1 MDKQRLKSLLYNYEV
16 RVVSAITAGVT
27 SRASKRQTL
36 KKAFNEMV
44 RIKLEPIEQ
53 SRMWQFTTS
62 FYRHCVAAAG
72 KEVDIQK
79 RADKIYAVLRDDLQL
94 LEHQK
99 NEIADAVEFRK
110 KNQDLKDMLSSDA
123 NFFYCTAHSNPA
135 KGHAAYQDRIYYRKN
150 GHLSPE
156 EEEFAF
162 SQKLMAVEE
171 VVLGPVWLCTRRN
184 CRHQLIPISFQSAQ
198 TGDYRVETSSHEISY
213 SEEQYLTYKNRLKM
227 YVKLKETFKKID
239 GVEDIPTQMKLDI
252 RRTYGLC
259 RAWRQKMKKGGR

>member
-27 SRASKRQTL
+27 SRASKQRTL
-36 KKAFNEMV
+36 KKAFDEMV
-44 RIKLEPIEQ
+44 RVQLEPIEQ
-53 SRMWQFTTS
+53 ARMWQFTTS

-99 NEIADAVEFRK
+99 NEIANAVEFRK
-110 KNQDLKDMLSSDA
+110 KNQELVGMLSSES
-123 NFFYCTAHSNPA
+123 NFFYCTAHKNPA
-135 KGHAAYQDRIYYRKN
+135 QGHAAYQDRIYYRRN
-150 GHLSPE
+150 GQLSE
-156 EEEFAF
+156 AERKFVR
-162 SQKLMAVEE
+162 SQKLMAVED
-171 VVLGPVWLCTRRN
+171 VVLGPIWLCTRRN

-198 TGDYRVETSSHEISY
+198 TGDYRIETNGHEISY
-213 SEEQYLTYKNRLKM
+213 EEEQYLGYKDRLKM
-227 YVKLKETFKKID
+227 YVKLKESFKKID
-239 GVEDIPTQMKLDI
+239 GITDIPQQMKLDI

-259 RAWRQKMKKGGR
+259 RAWRQKMKKGGS